1 MFDVRYQKG
10 VEHGLIGERNKTIIL
25 LRVSTGTQPR
35 PQGRGKW
42 WAQRFVG

>member
-1 MFDVRYQKG
+1 MLVMLYQKG
-10 VEHGLIGERNKTIIL
+10 VKRGLIGERNKTIIL
-25 LRVSTGTQPR
+25 LRVSTITQPR